1 MVNFGFFLK
10 KKRVLQV
17 FFIGTCNFKHINY
30 GEKMKINYK
39 IFGLVMFVML
49 VCCVS
54 AASAADVDNITVPDD
69 TDVIEIDDAVDSV
82 EAVEIDEVDDSVDD
96 VNDNNISNDDSKV
109 PSTQT
114 RDLVTPLTL
123 NRYFNLVTGYTTT
136 TKDLTFSGSFSA
148 KSFGNFKI
156 SNSINIDA
164 SGATFTNIGFD
175 ILSSTTN
182 LTGGTFTAT
191 TAASNDA
198 TIKVAASNVKVDGAK
213 ITITTPTTSD
223 YFAINVLNANYA
235 KLLNNV
241 INYNVQTATT
251 NYNHVIRVVS
261 SQYVTAYKNNIT
273 AYLPLKAVDFSQTFP
288 SIYTDQ
294 VAGVAVQSSNGFNF
308 TGNKLDVVGNARLGG
323 YPTLDA
329 LIIVQSANSYIVD
342 NTIDL
347 RDNVSGLEET
357 NYLYAIDVYQCD
369 NLTIDNNTITIN
381 SKGGNLT
388 VNGTGAAYGIQLTG
402 PHVGIII
409 SNNTIITAN
418 NGPNLGIYSQ
428 NYYGA
433 TNLTIIGNKIN
444 VTGRAGDNPWALVS
458 GMELQDTYAKV
469 YDNIINVN
477 NTAGY
482 VSGYY
487 AYGISYAQS
496 TGNSHYYDVQN
507 NTVRVNNGDYTIYL
521 ESPATGIIQGN
532 NLTAIGTTTKT
543 GNVTIYAPNITP
555 GSNP

>member
-1 MVNFGFFLK
+1 M
-10 KKRVLQV
+10 Q
-17 FFIGTCNFKHINY
+17 
-30 GEKMKINYK
+30 INYK
-39 IFGLVMFVML
+39 LISLVMFVML
-49 VCCVS
+49 ICCVS

-69 TDVIEIDDAVDSV
+69 TDVIEIDDTV
-82 EAVEIDEVDDSVDD
+82 ESVDVVESEEISDD
-96 VNDNNISNDDSKV
+96 VASDVADDSKA
-109 PSTQT
+109 SATQT
-114 RDLVTPLTL
+114 RQVTVNSRTISNYFDLT
-123 NRYFNLVTGYTTT
+123 TGYTTT
-136 TKDLTFSGSFSA
+136 TNDLKFSGTFPA
-148 KSFGNFKI
+148 RLFGNFKI
-156 SNSINIDA
+156 NESINIDA
-164 SGATFTNIGFD
+164 SGATFTDIGFD
-175 ILSSTTN
+175 ILSSNTN

-191 TAASNDA
+191 TEASNGA
-198 TIKVAASNVKVDGAK
+198 TIKVAASNVKIDGVN
-213 ITITTPTTSD
+213 IGITTPTTSD

-261 SQYVTAYKNNIT
+261 SQGVTAYKNNIT

-329 LIIVQSANSYIVD
+329 LIIVQSTNSYIVG
-342 NTIDL
+342 NTINLKDV
-347 RDNVSGLEET
+347 VSQEDDT
-357 NYLYAIDVYQCD
+357 NYLYAVDVYECD
-369 NLTIDNNTITIN
+369 NLTIDGNVITIN
-381 SKGGNLT
+381 SDGGNLT

-409 SNNTIITAN
+409 SNNNITTAN

-428 NYYGA
+428 NYYGN
-433 TNLTIIGNKIN
+433 TSLTIYGNIIK
-444 VTGRAGDNPWALVS
+444 VTGKAGNHPWALVS
-458 GMELQDTYAKV
+458 GMELQDTNAKI
-469 YDNIINVN
+469 YNNTICVN

-482 VSGYY
+482 DSSNC
-487 AYGISYAQS
+487 AYGISYSQPTS
-496 TGNSHYYDVQN
+496 GNHYYEIEN
-507 NTVRVNNGDYTIYL
+507 NTVCVNNADYTIYL
-521 ESPATGIIQGN
+521 ESPSTGIVQGN

>member
-1 MVNFGFFLK
+1 
-10 KKRVLQV
+10 
-17 FFIGTCNFKHINY
+17 
-30 GEKMKINYK
+30 MKINYK

-49 VCCVS
+49 ICCVS

-69 TDVIEIDDAVDSV
+69 TMVIEID
-82 EAVEIDEVDDSVDD
+82 EAVESVDD
-96 VNDNNISNDDSKV
+96 VELEEINDDVANDVADDSKA
-109 PSTQT
+109 SATQT
-114 RDLVTPLTL
+114 RQVTVNSRTLSTYFDLT
-123 NRYFNLVTGYTTT
+123 TGYTTT
-136 TKDLTFSGSFSA
+136 THDLIFSGSFSA
-148 KSFGNFKI
+148 GNFGNFKI
-156 SNSINIDA
+156 NESINIDA

-175 ILSSTTN
+175 ILSPNTN

-191 TAASNDA
+191 TGANNGA

-261 SQYVTAYKNNIT
+261 SQNVTAYKNNIT
-273 AYLPLKAVDFSQTFP
+273 AYLPLKDVDFTQTFP

-294 VAGVAVQSSNGFNF
+294 VAGVAIQSSNGFNF
-308 TGNKLDVVGNARLGG
+308 TGNKLDIVGNARLDED

-329 LIIVQSANSYIVD
+329 LIIVQSANSYIVG
-342 NTIDL
+342 NTINLKDI
-347 RDNVSGLEET
+347 VSQEDDT

-369 NLTIDNNTITIN
+369 NLTIDGNVITIN
-381 SKGGNLT
+381 SDGGNLT

-409 SNNTIITAN
+409 SNNNITTAN

-428 NYYGA
+428 NYNGN
-433 TNLTIIGNKIN
+433 TSLTIYGNIIK
-444 VTGRAGDNPWALVS
+444 VTGRAGNHPWALVS
-458 GMELQDTYAKV
+458 GMELQDTNAKI
-469 YDNIINVN
+469 YNNTICVN

-482 VSGYY
+482 DSSNC
-487 AYGISYAQS
+487 AYGISYSQATS
-496 TGNSHYYDVQN
+496 GSHYYEIEN
-507 NTVRVNNGDYTIYL
+507 NTVCVNNADYTIYL
-521 ESPATGIIQGN
+521 DSPATGIIQGN

-543 GNVTIYAPNITP
+543 GNVTIYAPNIIP
-555 GSNP
+555 GPNP